1 MQQDSYV
8 ENTILA
14 DCNRDCNCPTKTW
27 DPVCG
32 DNGVSYMSA
41 CLAGC
46 ETSVGAGINMVT
58 HSIGLFYR
66 TSVLCIAL
74 ELSNVNWVHI

>member
-1 MQQDSYV
+1 M
-8 ENTILA
+8 ENAILA

-32 DNGVSYMSA
+32 NNGVSYMSA

-58 HSIGLFYR
+58 HSVGFLFPTKLCFY
-66 TSVLCIAL
+66 VL
-74 ELSNVNWVHI
+74 H

>member
-58 HSIGLFYR
+58 HSIGLFTELQFY
-66 TSVLCIAL
+66 AL
-74 ELSNVNWVHI
+74 HWNFPM